1 MNCQFSTGVGFHLFN
16 EMPLSSNFEDAV
28 SFQTNSKKN
37 ALEEQPFFPKNN
49 PPVFLLLF

>member
-1 MNCQFSTGVGFHLFN
+1 MNCQYSSGVGFHLFN
-16 EMPLSSNFEDAV
+16 EMPLFSNLEDTV

-37 ALEEQPFFPKNN
+37 ALEEQPFFPKSN